1 VVHEAPYWT
10 HGRARRMARTAC
22 LTVVVVTGSL
32 AAGIAAGVATATY
45 VHAPAHESWA
55 ASHGSSNH
63 QPPSGAVVVG
73 FSVTL
78 LVFAAMRIGYVLHER
93 RSNPDKEYR
102 TKYERGANAPAVPRP
117 PRRSRVG
124 HGRGVRRGP
133 LVATLVRL
141 ASHAGYRR
149 SGGTWKPLAARAVA
163 NPGLMTVLISRSR
176 SSNGANALFIAL
188 SVSHSMSDH
197 P

>member
-1 VVHEAPYWT
+1 MWDAGVVHEASYWT

-22 LTVVVVTGSL
+22 LTVMVVTGSL
-32 AAGIAAGVATATY
+32 AAGIAAGVATATS

-78 LVFAAMRIGYVLHER
+78 LVFVAMGIGYALHER

-102 TKYERGANAPAVPRP
+102 TKYESGLT
-117 PRRSRVG
+117 RRQYLCRLG
-124 HGRGVRRGP
+124 IIELG
-133 LVATLVRL
+133 LVVLCI
-141 ASHAGYRR
+141 AGLGWRHVY
-149 SGGTWKPLAARAVA
+149 G
-163 NPGLMTVLISRSR
+163 
-176 SSNGANALFIAL
+176 
-188 SVSHSMSDH
+188 
-197 P
+197 

>member
-1 VVHEAPYWT
+1 MVHEAPYWT

-102 TKYERGANAPAVPRP
+102 TKYQSGLTRRQYLGRLGALELVMAAVC
-117 PRRSRVG
+117 
-124 HGRGVRRGP
+124 
-133 LVATLVRL
+133 VA
-141 ASHAGYRR
+141 
-149 SGGTWKPLAARAVA
+149 
-163 NPGLMTVLISRSR
+163 GLWWRHWY
-176 SSNGANALFIAL
+176 G
-188 SVSHSMSDH
+188 
-197 P
+197 